1 MVEKIIKSCRL
12 KQTKF
17 SFGATSGI
25 ITNLGIIVGFD
36 KVAHPRLSIVG
47 AILIIA
53 IADNISD
60 SLGIHIYQESEC
72 LSSKEVWFS
81 TATNFLSRL
90 LVSLS
95 FIVLVLAMPLA
106 FAVTCSVIWGLFL
119 LSILSYTIAR
129 TRGVNPR
136 LAIFEHLCIASVVIL
151 ASNFLSTRLMGI
163 VAKF

>member
-1 MVEKIIKSCRL
+1 MVEKIIRSCRL

-25 ITNLGIIVGFD
+25 ITNLGIIVGLD
-36 KVAHPRLSIVG
+36 KVTHPRLSIIG
-47 AILIIA
+47 AILIVA

-72 LSSKEVWFS
+72 LSQKEVWSS
-81 TATNFLSRL
+81 TVTNFITRF

-95 FIVLVLAMPLA
+95 FIVLVLMMPLA
-106 FAVTCSVIWGLFL
+106 FAVTCSVIWGFFL

-129 TRGVNPR
+129 IRGVNPR
-136 LAIFEHLCIASVVIL
+136 QAIFEHLCIASVVIL
-151 ASNFLSTRLMGI
+151 ASNFLSTRLMGF
-163 VAKF
+163 VSRF